1 MGFFELRD
9 NTKIV
14 EIKINKITVNPNQ
27 PRKVFDTDS
36 IEQLAQSINKNG
48 LLQPVLVRQTSDG
61 YELIAGERRL
71 RAFKHLGRERIP
83 AIIKKADEKQ
93 SGVYALL
100 ENIQRQNLNFFEEAL
115 SYRALMEQ
123 QGISQQQ
130 LAEQLGK
137 NQSTVANKIRLL
149 KFPPEIMEKILR
161 YGFNERQ
168 ARALLKAADHPKCE
182 QMIEYIAKNSLN
194 VSQTENYIEMQ
205 LAQKD
210 KPKRKVAWLVKDIRI
225 FTNTIQHAVDV
236 MNKAGIAAVST
247 KNENENSLVY
257 TIVIPKS
264 TAVKQN
270 KPQEKLLG

>member
-9 NTKIV
+9 NTKVV
-14 EIKINKITVNPNQ
+14 ELKINKITVNPNQ
-27 PRKVFDTDS
+27 PRKIFDVGS
-36 IEQLAQSINKNG
+36 IEQLAQSINNNG
-48 LLQPVLVRQTSDG
+48 LLQPVLVRETAEG

-71 RAFKHLGRERIP
+71 RAFKSLGRERIP

-93 SGVYALL
+93 SSVYALL

-149 KFPPEIMEKILR
+149 KFSPEIMEKILK

-168 ARALLKAADHPKCE
+168 ARALLKVAEHPKCE
-182 QMIEYIAKNSLN
+182 QMIEYIAKNALN
-194 VSQTENYIEMQ
+194 VSQTESYIEMQ
-205 LAQKD
+205 LAEKD
-210 KPKRKVAWLVKDIRI
+210 KPKRKIAWLVKDVRI
-225 FTNTIQHAVDV
+225 FTNTIQHAIDV

-264 TAVKQN
+264 TAFKQD
-270 KPQEKLLG
+270 KPQEKMLG